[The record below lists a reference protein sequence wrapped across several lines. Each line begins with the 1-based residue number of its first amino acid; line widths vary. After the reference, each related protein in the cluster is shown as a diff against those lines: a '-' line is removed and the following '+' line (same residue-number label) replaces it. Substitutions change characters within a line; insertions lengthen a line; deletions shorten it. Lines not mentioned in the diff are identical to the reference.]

1 MSYTVSLQ
9 QRLQQLKKAQADME
23 HVLYR
28 AAEGATQ
35 RAVEAAMD
43 ATPPKKGTGRGPY
56 IGTNTITGELKARWE
71 WDSTMEPMGFAGGQY
86 VTVLRNNAEYASYV
100 NDGHRMD
107 RHFVPGLYVNPS
119 SGMLEINP
127 DGTGGLVVGTQT
139 SYVPGLHIEEA
150 AQEEY
155 HRVVQSEAEKLRR
168 LLE

>member
-1 MSYTVSLQ
+1 MTLDERIRQLQDIETHLPGKMSNIA
-9 QRLQQLKKAQADME
+9 KN
-23 HVLYR
+23 
-28 AAEGATQ
+28 ATI
-35 RAVEAAMD
+35 RAVEKAVDM
-43 ATPPKKGTGRGPY
+43 TPPLENDLR
-56 IGTNTITGELKARWE
+56 GTNTRSGGMKQHWPT
-71 WDSTMEPMGFAGGQY
+71 DSDTTPQVSGGKY
-86 VTVLRNNAEYASYV
+86 TTLLANNKDYASYV

>member
-1 MSYTVSLQ
+1 MTLDERIRQLQDIETHLPGKMSNIA
-9 QRLQQLKKAQADME
+9 KN
-23 HVLYR
+23 
-28 AAEGATQ
+28 ATI
-35 RAVEAAMD
+35 RAVEKAADM
-43 ATPPKKGTGRGPY
+43 TPPLENDLR
-56 IGTNTITGELKARWE
+56 GTNTRSGGMRQHWPT
-71 WDSTMEPMGFAGGQY
+71 DSDTTPQVSGGKY
-86 VTVLRNNAEYASYV
+86 TTLLANNKDYASYV

>member
-1 MSYTVSLQ
+1 MTLDERIRQLQDIETHLPGKMSNIA
-9 QRLQQLKKAQADME
+9 KN
-23 HVLYR
+23 
-28 AAEGATQ
+28 ATI
-35 RAVEAAMD
+35 RAVEKAADM
-43 ATPPKKGTGRGPY
+43 TPHLENDLR
-56 IGTNTITGELKARWE
+56 GTNTRSGGMRKHWPT
-71 WDSTMEPMGFAGGQY
+71 DSDTTPQVSGGKY
-86 VTVLRNNAEYASYV
+86 TTLLANNKDYASYV

>member
-1 MSYTVSLQ
+1 MTLEERIRQLQ
-9 QRLQQLKKAQADME
+9 DIETHLPGKLSNIAKNS
-23 HVLYR
+23 
-28 AAEGATQ
+28 TI
-35 RAVEAAMD
+35 RAVEKAVDM
-43 ATPPKKGTGRGPY
+43 TPPLENDLR
-56 IGTNTITGELKARWE
+56 GTNTRSGGMKQHWRTDSQITPQVSGNKY
-71 WDSTMEPMGFAGGQY
+71 T
-86 VTVLRNNAEYASYV
+86 TVLGNNKKYASYV

-107 RHFVPGLYVNPS
+107 RHFVPGLYVNPA
-119 SGMLEINP
+119 SGMLKINP

>member
-1 MSYTVSLQ
+1 MTLEERIRQFQDIETHLPGKLSNIAKNSTI
-9 QRLQQLKKAQADME
+9 
-23 HVLYR
+23 
-28 AAEGATQ
+28 
-35 RAVEAAMD
+35 RAVEKAVDM
-43 ATPPKKGTGRGPY
+43 TPPLENDLR
-56 IGTNTITGELKARWE
+56 GTNTRSGGMKQHWRTDSQITPQVSGNKY
-71 WDSTMEPMGFAGGQY
+71 T
-86 VTVLRNNAEYASYV
+86 TVLGNNKKYASYV

-107 RHFVPGLYVNPS
+107 RHFVPGLYVNPA
-119 SGMLEINP
+119 SGMLKINP

>member
-1 MSYTVSLQ
+1 MTLDERIHQLQDIETHLPGEMSNIA
-9 QRLQQLKKAQADME
+9 KN
-23 HVLYR
+23 
-28 AAEGATQ
+28 ATI
-35 RAVEAAMD
+35 RAVEKAVDM
-43 ATPPKKGTGRGPY
+43 TPPLENDLR
-56 IGTNTITGELKARWE
+56 GTNTRSGEMKQHWTT
-71 WDSTMEPMGFAGGQY
+71 DSDTTPQESGGKY
-86 VTVLRNNAEYASYV
+86 TTLLANNKDYASYV

-139 SYVPGLHIEEA
+139 SYVPGLHMEEA

-155 HRVVQSEAEKLRR
+155 RRVVKSEAERLRR

>member
-1 MSYTVSLQ
+1 MTLDERIRQLQDIETHLPGEMSNIA
-9 QRLQQLKKAQADME
+9 KN
-23 HVLYR
+23 
-28 AAEGATQ
+28 ATI
-35 RAVEAAMD
+35 RAVEKAVDM
-43 ATPPKKGTGRGPY
+43 TPPLENDLR
-56 IGTNTITGELKARWE
+56 GTNTRSGEMKQHWPT
-71 WDSTMEPMGFAGGQY
+71 DSDTTPQVSGGKY
-86 VTVLRNNAEYASYV
+86 TTFLANNKDYASYV

-139 SYVPGLHIEEA
+139 SYVPGLHMEEA

-155 HRVVQSEAEKLRR
+155 RRVVKSEAERLRR

>member
-1 MSYTVSLQ
+1 MTLEERIRQLQ
-9 QRLQQLKKAQADME
+9 DVQARFPSE
-23 HVLYR
+23 LSNI
-28 AAEGATQ
+28 AKNATI
-35 RAVEAAMD
+35 RAVEKAVDM
-43 ATPPKKGTGRGPY
+43 TPPLENDLR
-56 IGTNTITGELKARWE
+56 GTNTRSGGMKQHWPT
-71 WDSTMEPMGFAGGQY
+71 DSDTIPQKAGGKY
-86 VTVLRNNAEYASYV
+86 TTLLANNKDYASYV

-139 SYVPGLHIEEA
+139 SYVPGLHMEEA

-155 HRVVQSEAEKLRR
+155 HRTVAAEAKKLRR

>member
-1 MSYTVSLQ
+1 MTLEERIRQLQDIETHLPGKMSNIA
-9 QRLQQLKKAQADME
+9 KN
-23 HVLYR
+23 
-28 AAEGATQ
+28 ATI
-35 RAVEAAMD
+35 RAVEKATDM
-43 ATPPKKGTGRGPY
+43 TPPLENDLR
-56 IGTNTITGELKARWE
+56 GTNTRSGGMRQHWPT
-71 WDSTMEPMGFAGGQY
+71 DSDTTPQVSGGKY
-86 VTVLRNNAEYASYV
+86 TTLLANNKDYASYV

>member
-1 MSYTVSLQ
+1 MTLDERIRQLQDIETHLPGKMSNIA
-9 QRLQQLKKAQADME
+9 KN
-23 HVLYR
+23 
-28 AAEGATQ
+28 ATI
-35 RAVEAAMD
+35 RAVEKAADM
-43 ATPPKKGTGRGPY
+43 TPPLENDLR
-56 IGTNTITGELKARWE
+56 GTNTRSGEMKQHWPT
-71 WDSTMEPMGFAGGQY
+71 DSDTTPQESGGKY
-86 VTVLRNNAEYASYV
+86 TTLLANNKDYASYV

>member
-1 MSYTVSLQ
+1 MTLEERIRQLQ
-9 QRLQQLKKAQADME
+9 DVQARFPSE
-23 HVLYR
+23 LSNI
-28 AAEGATQ
+28 AKNATI
-35 RAVEAAMD
+35 RAVEKAVDM
-43 ATPPKKGTGRGPY
+43 TPPLENDLR
-56 IGTNTITGELKARWE
+56 GTNTRSGGMKQHWPT
-71 WDSTMEPMGFAGGQY
+71 DSDTIPQKAGGKY
-86 VTVLRNNAEYASYV
+86 TTILANNKDYASYV

>member
-1 MSYTVSLQ
+1 MTLDERIRQLQDIETHLPGKMSNIA
-9 QRLQQLKKAQADME
+9 KN
-23 HVLYR
+23 
-28 AAEGATQ
+28 ATI
-35 RAVEAAMD
+35 RAVEKAADM
-43 ATPPKKGTGRGPY
+43 TPPLENDLR
-56 IGTNTITGELKARWE
+56 GTNTRSGGMRQHWPT
-71 WDSTMEPMGFAGGQY
+71 DSDTTPQESGGKY
-86 VTVLRNNAEYASYV
+86 TTLLANNKDYASYV

-139 SYVPGLHIEEA
+139 SYVPGLHMEEA

-155 HRVVQSEAEKLRR
+155 RRVVKSEAERLRR